1 MDIPSLSPRRGKG
14 TVRVGDSDD
23 IVLMEHIGALPKGA
37 VKLLTHGIWILCTEG
52 RAQADYAG
60 QRIELKKGDLV
71 LYCAHNVAENLLA
84 SADFDCKQIWFSR
97 VSLWDMN
104 QQGEQTLMDMVTL
117 IKHPKVSLFDDE
129 IALWEGYFRL
139 LSSRMQECTSPAKGS
154 IVHMLFGA
162 LVLESLSMLR
172 RAHEG
177 LNRSEDHGTINTLR
191 GRRLTERFIQ
201 LLEDCDG
208 RTRRIDDFAKQLNVT
223 PKYLARQ
230 LKEVSDHTPSEY
242 ISMYTAKAI
251 ERRLRFTDMTMQE
264 IADDLNFASASF
276 FGRYAKEHLGMTP
289 LEYRKKF
296 QKAREV

>member
-14 TVRVGDSDD
+14 TIRIGDSDEL
-23 IVLMEHIGALPKGA
+23 VLMEHIGALPKGA
-37 VKLLTHGIWILCTEG
+37 VKLVTHGIWLLCTEG
-52 RAQADYAG
+52 RAQVDYAG
-60 QRIELKKGDLV
+60 QRIEIKKGDLI

-97 VSLWDMN
+97 ASLWDMN
-104 QQGEQTLMDMVTL
+104 QQGENTLMDMVTL

-129 IALWEGYFRL
+129 IALWEEYFRL
-139 LSSRMQECTSPAKGS
+139 LASRMQESTPPARSS

-162 LVLESLSMLR
+162 MVLESLTMLR
-172 RAHEG
+172 RGHEG
-177 LNRSEDHGTINTLR
+177 IHHSEDRKTINTLR

-201 LLEDCDG
+201 LLEDSDG
-208 RTRRIDDFAKQLNVT
+208 RTRRIDDFARQLNVT

-230 LKEVSDHTPSEY
+230 LKEVSNHTPSEY

-296 QKAREV
+296 HKE

>member
-14 TVRVGDSDD
+14 TIRIGDSDD
-23 IVLMEHIGALPKGA
+23 LVLMEHLGALPKGA
-37 VKLLTHGIWILCTEG
+37 VKLVTHGIWLLCTEG
-52 RAQADYAG
+52 RAQVDYAG
-60 QRIELKKGDLV
+60 QRIEIKKGDLI

-97 VSLWDMN
+97 ASLWDMN
-104 QQGEQTLMDMVTL
+104 QQGENTLMDMVTL

-129 IALWEGYFRL
+129 IALWEEYFRL
-139 LSSRMQECTSPAKGS
+139 LASRMQDCTPPVRSS
-154 IVHMLFGA
+154 VVHMIFGA
-162 LVLESLSMLR
+162 LVLESLAMLR
-172 RAHEG
+172 RGHEG
-177 LNRSEDHGTINTLR
+177 IHRSEDRKTINTLR

-201 LLEDCDG
+201 LLEDSDG
-208 RTRRIDDFAKQLNVT
+208 RTRRIDDFARQLNVT

-296 QKAREV
+296 HKD

>member
-14 TVRVGDSDD
+14 TIRIGDSDD
-23 IVLMEHIGALPKGA
+23 LVLMEHLGALPKGA
-37 VKLLTHGIWILCTEG
+37 VKLVTHGIWLLCTEG
-52 RAQADYAG
+52 RAQVDYAG
-60 QRIELKKGDLV
+60 QRIEIKKGDLI

-97 VSLWDMN
+97 ASLWDMN

-129 IALWEGYFRL
+129 IVLWEKYFDL
-139 LSSRMQECTSPAKGS
+139 LGFRMQDCTPPVRSS
-154 IVHMLFGA
+154 VVHMLFGA
-162 LVLESLSMLR
+162 LVLESLAMLR
-172 RAHEG
+172 RGIGGDPRA
-177 LNRSEDHGTINTLR
+177 EDRKSTNTMR
-191 GRRLTERFIQ
+191 GRRLVERFIQ

-208 RTRRIDDFAKQLNVT
+208 RTRRIDDFARQLNVT

-230 LKEVSDHTPSEY
+230 LKEVSNHTPSEY

-296 QKAREV
+296 HKE